1 MRCLNLL
8 SLCTGWV
15 LPLHSVVISK
25 ACCFQQGYIW
35 AQGKSCSGK
44 LWDRGWRLW
53 ASRARIIFL
62 LHVHIMPTIRRVD
75 YGLRMWDT
83 AVRLIGMEE
92 DKHAV
97 TIGGKK
103 KKITIITKIFVITK
117 ENFAH
122 ALQSPP
128 WKALQEKRR
137 WERVKKRG
145 KTWSEEAEEEEKN
158 KDWDRLNTFN
168 LSQYNT
174 SF

>member
-103 KKITIITKIFVITK
+103 NHNYHKNLCDHKRKFCSCSPISPLESPTRKEKMRESKEERKNMIRRGRGGGKK
-117 ENFAH
+117 
-122 ALQSPP
+122 Q
-128 WKALQEKRR
+128 
-137 WERVKKRG
+137 
-145 KTWSEEAEEEEKN
+145 
-158 KDWDRLNTFN
+158 RLRQTEYF
-168 LSQYNT
+168 
-174 SF
+174 